1 MAEVEGGR
9 AGAAGLLGRGRS
21 VKDTLKHT
29 KEGASG

>member
-1 MAEVEGGR
+1 MAGVEGRR

-21 VKDTLKHT
+21 VKDILKHI